1 MDSNNILQ
9 KMEALK
15 LRGMYSL
22 YKNIIDS
29 NQYTSLTNQELLTM
43 LVNAEWDNRENRR
56 IERATKAAKFRYNAA
71 IENIRY
77 DDERGLD
84 KSLILRLSDCS
95 FIKQTKNVLITG
107 LTGTGKSYIASAIGH
122 QACYNGYKVVYF
134 NAQKLFAQLKS
145 TKADGTYYKFI
156 NRLSKQDLLIID
168 DFGLQVLD
176 DMERMALLEIME
188 DRYGIKSTMVSSQ
201 LPVKVWFDIIG
212 ESTIADAI
220 LDRVVN
226 GAFRIEIKSKKSL
239 RE

>member
-71 IENIRY
+71 VENIRY